1 MSQTNIDAIVEVS
14 PALLQALRDPTFY
27 PHPVDRVEVIETH
40 ISWIFLAGEYAYK
53 LKKPVKFGF
62 LDFSTPEL
70 RRHFCTQELR
80 LNQRYAAQIYLD
92 LVGFGPSPQEPVWGG
107 SPPIETAVRMRR
119 FPESGRLD
127 HLQSAGLLGPREIDA
142 FASRIASFHQSAAL
156 AAPDT
161 PFGSLELLREI
172 LGVNFRTLREA
183 IGPAQAPRIDALE
196 HWSDEACTRLAPL
209 IDARRRTG
217 AVRECHGD
225 LHLANMVWFNDDALL
240 FDCIEFNDGL
250 RWIDTLN
257 DLAFLLMDLES
268 RGERALASR
277 LLDRYLVATGDY
289 EGTALL
295 PLFKQYRA
303 LVRAAVTAIRL
314 HQPALTSEERAVDLP
329 LVERYL
335 ELAESYM
342 RAQRPRMILMHGLPG
357 SGKTTVAAQIA
368 PALNA
373 VCLHSDVERKRLAGV
388 GATQRSDSPLDGGIY
403 TASATEA
410 TYARLG
416 ALTKTLLGAGQS
428 VIVDAAFADRGRR
441 TEFVE
446 LAKQCG
452 AKTRIISMDI
462 PPDELRAR
470 VARREG
476 LSGEYSEAGLAVL
489 ERALVRHEP
498 LDEKELGLTLRAD
511 VTCNPETIVASI
523 LRVPDR
529 HDASPPRSSR

>member
-1 MSQTNIDAIVEVS
+1 MGQTNIDAITEVS
-14 PALLQALRDPTFY
+14 PALLRALRDPGFY
-27 PHPVDRVEVIETH
+27 PHPADRVEVIETH

-62 LDFSTPEL
+62 LDFSTPAL
-70 RRHFCTQELR
+70 RRLFCAQELR
-80 LNQRYAAQIYLD
+80 LNQRYAPQIYLG
-92 LVGFGPSPQEPVWGG
+92 LVGFGPSAQEPVWGG
-107 SPPIETAVRMRR
+107 SPPLETAVQMRR

-127 HLQSAGLLGPREIDA
+127 HLQAAGLLGPREIDA
-142 FASRIASFHQSAAL
+142 FASRIARFHQSAAI
-156 AAPDT
+156 ADPAT
-161 PFGSLELLREI
+161 AFGSVALLRET
-172 LGVNFRTLREA
+172 LGVNFRTLRDA
-183 IGPAQAPRIDALE
+183 IGSAQAPRIDALE
-196 HWSDEACTRLAPL
+196 HWSNEACARLAPL
-209 IDARRRTG
+209 IDARREAG

-225 LHLANMVWFNDDALL
+225 LHLANMVWFQDDALL

-257 DLAFLLMDLES
+257 DIAFLIMDLES

-289 EGTALL
+289 EGTPLL

-314 HQPALTSEERAVDLP
+314 HQPELTREERAADHH
-329 LVERYL
+329 LVHRYL
-335 ELAESYM
+335 ALAETYM
-342 RAQRPRMILMHGLPG
+342 RTAPPRMILMHGLPG

-388 GATQRSDSPLDGGIY
+388 GATQHSDSPLDGGIY

-416 ALTKTLLGAGQS
+416 ALTKALLRAGQS
-428 VIVDAAFADRGRR
+428 VIVDAAFADRSRR
-441 TEFVE
+441 REFVS

-452 AKTRIISMDI
+452 AQARIVSIDV
-462 PPDELRAR
+462 PPEALRAR

-489 ERALVRHEP
+489 ERALARHEP
-498 LDEKELGLTLRAD
+498 LDESELALTLGVGLAC
-511 VTCNPETIVASI
+511 TPETLVALI
-523 LRVPDR
+523 LHTP
-529 HDASPPRSSR
+529 ASGMA

>member
-1 MSQTNIDAIVEVS
+1 MSQQNSDATVEVS
-14 PALLQALRDPTFY
+14 PALLRALHDPTFY
-27 PHPVDRVEVIETH
+27 PHPADRVEVIETH

-70 RRHFCTQELR
+70 RRHFCAQELR
-80 LNQRYAAQIYLD
+80 LNQRYSPQIYLG
-92 LVGFGPSPQEPVWGG
+92 LVGFGPSPQEPVWGE

-127 HLQSAGLLGPREIDA
+127 HLPSAGLLGPRQIDA
-142 FASRIASFHQSAAL
+142 FASRIANFHQSAAV
-156 AAPDT
+156 ADPHTA
-161 PFGSLELLREI
+161 FGSVELLREI
-172 LGVNFRTLREA
+172 LGVNFRTLRDG
-183 IGPAQAPRIDALE
+183 IGPAQAARIDGLE
-196 HWSDEACTRLAPL
+196 RWSDEACARLAPL
-209 IDARRRTG
+209 IDARRRAG

-250 RWIDTLN
+250 RWIDTLS

-268 RGERALASR
+268 RGEFALASR

-303 LVRAAVTAIRL
+303 LVRAAVTALRL
-314 HQPALTSEERAVDLP
+314 HQPALTSGERAVDRH
-329 LVERYL
+329 LVHRYL

-342 RAQRPRMILMHGLPG
+342 RAQPPRMILMHGLPG

-368 PALNA
+368 PVLNA

-388 GATQRSDSPLDGGIY
+388 GATQRSDSPVDGGIY
-403 TASATEA
+403 TDSATEA

-416 ALTKTLLGAGQS
+416 ALTKTLLRAGQS
-428 VIVDAAFADRGRR
+428 VIVDAAFADKRRR

-452 AKTRIISMDI
+452 AQARIISLDI

-498 LDEKELGLTLRAD
+498 LDRKELDLTLRLDLAARI
-511 VTCNPETIVASI
+511 EAIVESI
-523 LRVPDR
+523 LGVPAPRDTL
-529 HDASPPRSSR
+529 PPRSS